1 MGRLNRA
8 PGRGRADGR
17 DARCLRRCA
26 SFLAEFNALETDG
39 VDAATLGDTRGVPKT
54 CSKAGQRRSFHHLL
68 KSALNS
74 ETQLIQVA
82 KPQTAKKGTK
92 IIRYLQVKVDHCLGK
107 NAELCT
113 EVTRVASL
121 KAHWSRIAAFESIIK
136 NLKRNIMAGTCPE
149 VCAKMEGALL
159 S

>member
-74 ETQLIQVA
+74 ETQSIQVA

-92 IIRYLQVKVDHCLGK
+92 IIEFDDPLANEFYVLVRGKVAGVAAPCRAVKLLYGHAPHGCHEVHLQSSVFYQIPL
-107 NAELCT
+107 
-113 EVTRVASL
+113 
-121 KAHWSRIAAFESIIK
+121 
-136 NLKRNIMAGTCPE
+136 P
-149 VCAKMEGALL
+149 LL
-159 S
+159 IPCWVY